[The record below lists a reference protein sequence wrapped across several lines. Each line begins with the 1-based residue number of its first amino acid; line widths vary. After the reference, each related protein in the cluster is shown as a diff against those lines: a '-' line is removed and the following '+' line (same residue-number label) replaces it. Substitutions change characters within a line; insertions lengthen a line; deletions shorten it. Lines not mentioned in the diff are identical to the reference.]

1 MFYVGTPLDT
11 RMFSKD
17 VIYILIS
24 ESTQEEVL
32 RQLQEL
38 QEKYPE
44 NLNDNYRC
52 YWWCTCDL
60 DGNILTYYLTLR
72 DNIFP
77 ESEDE
82 NNICLRAHSS
92 DPESLENL
100 LKLYLETCK
109 Y

>member
-1 MFYVGTPLDT
+1 MQVLRQIHECLVRMSSTYLSLNPL
-11 RMFSKD
+11 KKQK
-17 VIYILIS
+17 YIWIKINSQVRETLQILYMDK
-24 ESTQEEVL
+24 EEVL

-77 ESEDE
+77 ESESE
-82 NNICLRAHSS
+82 R
-92 DPESLENL
+92 
-100 LKLYLETCK
+100 
-109 Y
+109 

>member
-1 MFYVGTPLDT
+1 MFYIGTPLDT
-11 RMFSKD
+11 RMFNND
-17 VIYILIS
+17 IIYILIS
-24 ESTQEEVL
+24 ESTQEAEV
-32 RQLQEL
+32 
-38 QEKYPE
+38 
-44 NLNDNYRC
+44 

>member
-1 MFYVGTPLDT
+1 MD
-11 RMFSKD
+11 K
-17 VIYILIS
+17 
-24 ESTQEEVL
+24 EEVL

-60 DGNILTYYLTLR
+60 VR

>member
-1 MFYVGTPLDT
+1 MMD
-11 RMFSKD
+11 K
-17 VIYILIS
+17 
-24 ESTQEEVL
+24 EEVL
-32 RQLQEL
+32 KQLQEL

-82 NNICLRAHSS
+82 NNVCLRAHSS
-92 DPESLENL
+92 DHESLENL

>member
-1 MFYVGTPLDT
+1 MMD
-11 RMFSKD
+11 K
-17 VIYILIS
+17 
-24 ESTQEEVL
+24 EEVL
-32 RQLQEL
+32 KQLQEL

-52 YWWCTCDL
+52 YWWCTFDL

-82 NNICLRAHSS
+82 NNVCLRAHSS
-92 DPESLENL
+92 DLESLENL

>member
-1 MFYVGTPLDT
+1 MD
-11 RMFSKD
+11 K
-17 VIYILIS
+17 
-24 ESTQEEVL
+24 EEVL

-60 DGNILTYYLTLR
+60 VGNILTYYLTLR